1 MGSTPTRSGIR
12 RAGRTLFGDRAGFA
26 LFLGCLCFVLL
37 YWRAGIFITDN
48 ITLREGLRALAEGHL
63 WIEPATGNYLQTP
76 GTSVENG
83 YVYGRNY
90 GQLFLSLPVLWGL
103 QAVDLVADLHVALV
117 ALWHLLALGLVV
129 QVGRLVSRRRIVT
142 YAGSALVAA
151 SFVLNVGLATQFASV
166 SRPLLALQLT
176 TAVAS
181 GFVAVA
187 IYRVIALHRTRRLA
201 LLAGAAVVVALPVG
215 FWATIPKRHVFATLV
230 CAEVLY
236 LFTRSRESPGMAL
249 PGLGTVP
256 VYRAGAYA
264 SAALLTW
271 DHAAAGLFVFL
282 ALVAVDVPTA
292 PSNDPRDLAFVGA
305 VFGIALLPMF
315 LTNYL
320 VAGDPFRPPRTLYG
334 SGVEGPA
341 APGSGGGAGGSAG
354 GGSAGGGRDGSLWRW
369 GPIGLLVD
377 VVRGAITAVGLDW
390 VFYQMGWLIAQTT
403 FLVEQGLSGLTRGDE
418 VVRTFLR
425 SNVEGIAEDARFLGV
440 NLSVLES
447 APLLGAMAL
456 AAVHAVSERVRSLS
470 ARVAPTDA
478 LALLLIVA
486 FVLLYNDR
494 LPLNTTITVRYLL
507 PIYPLGVYL
516 LARSVPVGGIVADH
530 GRSALWAYAGG
541 VLVGGQLLLAY
552 LFLGDFAVAEAA
564 RVHATLGFGLGLVV
578 AGIAVGTVVDDR
590 FRQPTAVALGLA
602 AAAGTVFL
610 LLSGLHYFS
619 FVGEYVLPVAGALS
633 DVLAAAA

>member
-1 MGSTPTRSGIR
+1 MGSTADRSGLA
-12 RAGRTLFGDRAGFA
+12 RAGQILFGDRLGLA
-26 LFLGCLCFVLL
+26 LFLGCLCFALL

-48 ITLREGLRALAEGHL
+48 ITLREGLRALADGHL

-103 QAVDLVADLHVALV
+103 QAVDLVADLHIALV
-117 ALWHLLALGLVV
+117 ALWHLLVLGLAI
-129 QVGRLVSRRRIVT
+129 QVSRLVDRGRIVV

-151 SFVLNVGLATQFASV
+151 SFLINVALATQFASV

-187 IYRVIALHRTRRLA
+187 IYRVIALHRSRRLA

-236 LFTRSRESPGMAL
+236 LFTRSRESPGMTL

-256 VYRAGAYA
+256 MYRAGAYA

-305 VFGIALLPMF
+305 VFGLALLPMF

-320 VAGDPFRPPRTLYG
+320 IAGDPFRPPRTLYG

-341 APGSGGGAGGSAG
+341 APGSGGGAGGGAG
-354 GGSAGGGRDGSLWRW
+354 GGGGGGSGGSLGNW
-369 GPIGLLVD
+369 GPIGVLAN
-377 VVRGAITAVGLDW
+377 VVRGAITAIGLDW
-390 VFYQMGWLIAQTT
+390 FFYQVGWLIAQTT
-403 FLVEQGLSGLTRGDE
+403 FLVEQGLAGLTRLDE
-418 VVRTFLR
+418 VIRTFLR

-440 NLSVLES
+440 NLSVLEA
-447 APLLGAMAL
+447 APLLGAITL
-456 AAVHAVSERVRSLS
+456 AAAHAVSERARSIT
-470 ARVAPTDA
+470 ARIHPSDA
-478 LALLLIVA
+478 LAVLFIVA
-486 FVLLYNDR
+486 FVILYNDR

-516 LARSVPVGGIVADH
+516 LARSIPVGGLVADNF
-530 GRSALWAYAGG
+530 GAALWAYAAG
-541 VLVGGQLLLAY
+541 VLVGGQLLLA
-552 LFLGDFAVAEAA
+552 FLLVGDYAVAEAA
-564 RVHATLGFGLGLVV
+564 RVHATLGFTAGLIV
-578 AGIAVGTVVDDR
+578 AGVAIGTLVDDR
-590 FRQPTAVALGLA
+590 LRPVTAVALGLA
-602 AAAGTVFL
+602 AATGTVFL

-619 FVGEYVLPVAGALS
+619 FVGEYILPVAGALS
-633 DVLAAAA
+633 DVLSAAA